1 MAEIEFEELPEM
13 TSEEIPT
20 GQPEISLDKTTEE
33 LAAYKRHF
41 EALQADLME
50 IEQKYHEESKAADSA
65 LEKRVSGIEK
75 GMQEIKELLQQ
86 KQSQPIPPIPQYQP
100 QYPPQYPQYQ
110 PMPMYSLSAPIMPP
124 VVTMPYGR

>member
-1 MAEIEFEELPEM
+1 MDENLEFEEIEDTLISADIPQ
-13 TSEEIPT
+13 SESKVSSSE
-20 GQPEISLDKTTEE
+20 KVTEE
-33 LAAYKRHF
+33 LNAYKRHF

-50 IEQKYHEESKAADSA
+50 IEQKYHDESKAADSA

-86 KQSQPIPPIPQYQP
+86 KQSQPIPQIPQYQ
-100 QYPPQYPQYQ
+100 PQYPQYQ
-110 PMPMYSLSAPIMPP
+110 PMPMYSPSAPIMPP